1 MNLYGSHPFYMV
13 SEDDGNS
20 HGVFFY
26 NSHAIGKIELFNQS
40 VGENLNVNLIQNAFL
55 SVLKHTK

>member
-40 VGENLNVNLIQNAFL
+40 VGENLNVNLIQM
-55 SVLKHTK
+55 